1 MRERT
6 HLNHVVS
13 VLYPPLPAI
22 GPQQIEVYNRALANQ
37 GRNPSALR
45 LVEELIPDV
54 QDPGI
59 KTRRWPGSWPTR
71 NRCICLLD
79 LADLG
84 DDRNLY
90 KDTVQLRTHG
100 GSGGVGRSEYSS
112 ID

>member
-13 VLYPPLPAI
+13 VLYPSLPAI

-54 QDPGI
+54 QDLGL
-59 KTRRWPGSWPTR
+59 KTRRWPGSIPGPVFPTGR
-71 NRCICLLD
+71 TTLH
-79 LADLG
+79 LANQESMHLPV
-84 DDRNLY
+84 RL
-90 KDTVQLRTHG
+90 
-100 GSGGVGRSEYSS
+100 SGPWR
-112 ID
+112 